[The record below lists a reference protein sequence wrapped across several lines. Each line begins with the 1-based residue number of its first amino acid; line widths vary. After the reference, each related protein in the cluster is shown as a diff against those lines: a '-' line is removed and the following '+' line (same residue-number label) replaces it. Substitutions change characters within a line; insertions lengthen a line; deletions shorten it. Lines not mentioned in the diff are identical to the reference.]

1 MEIFSDDIPERPDTL
16 ARWSGPVPGL
26 LRAIRDTVIPP
37 LCLLC
42 DARVGDPGGVC
53 ASCWSRLHHVSEPRC
68 PVMGTPFSID
78 PGAELLSAEAI
89 ADPPPFRRL
98 RFPLLYNDAARR
110 LVAGLKYA
118 DRLDLAPWMARWMA
132 ASATELTQQ
141 WSVVVPVPLH
151 RSRLVA
157 RRFNQS
163 AELARHVARVTG
175 LEHAPSA
182 LERVRKTRQQV
193 GLGRD
198 ARSRNVQ
205 GAFRVPSERRMLVK
219 GRQVL
224 LVDDVYTS
232 GATVKSAVRALKR
245 AGASD
250 VDVLCFARVETG
262 ELKALYSGN

>member
-1 MEIFSDDIPERPDTL
+1 
-16 ARWSGPVPGL
+16 
-26 LRAIRDTVIPP
+26 
-37 LCLLC
+37 
-42 DARVGDPGGVC
+42 
-53 ASCWSRLHHVSEPRC
+53 
-68 PVMGTPFSID
+68 MGAPFSID
-78 PGAELLSAEAI
+78 PGGELVSAEAI

-98 RFPLLYNDAARR
+98 RFPVLYNDEARR
-110 LVAGLKYA
+110 LVAGLKYG
-118 DRLDLAPWMARWMA
+118 DRLELAPWLARWMA
-132 ASATELTQQ
+132 ASGSELTRDC
-141 WSVVVPVPLH
+141 SVVVPVPLH
-151 RSRLVA
+151 RSRLAA

-163 AELARHVARVTG
+163 AELARNLARAGG
-175 LEHAPSA
+175 LEYAPAA

-205 GAFRVPSERRMLVK
+205 GAFTVPADKRTLVE

-224 LVDDVYTS
+224 LIDDVYTS

-262 ELKALYSGN
+262 ELKALYNGN